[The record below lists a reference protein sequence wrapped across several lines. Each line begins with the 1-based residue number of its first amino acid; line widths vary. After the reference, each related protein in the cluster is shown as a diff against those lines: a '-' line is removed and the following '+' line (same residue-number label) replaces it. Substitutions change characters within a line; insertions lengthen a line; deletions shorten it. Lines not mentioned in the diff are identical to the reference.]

1 MDMCVQWLVLLIN
14 YTINYIISISRLH
27 LFDVGILKLLKVYYF
42 QSLSTILDISQKYKF
57 LHEIA
62 NTSEC
67 IVI

>member
-57 LHEIA
+57 LHESA